1 MWDETERAWMLA
13 RQAYRR
19 EKLCPLCGMPK
30 EVCRA
35 MATEGKVSIEFE
47 RCHVTAELARKQ
59 SAHRKEGILLPESLA
74 YQAFVQ
80 T

>member
-1 MWDETERAWMLA
+1 MLA

-19 EKLCPLCGMPK
+19 EVLCPLCGMQK
-30 EVCRA
+30 EVCRS
-35 MATEGKVSIEFE
+35 MATEGKVSIDFE

-59 SAHRKEGILLPESLA
+59 RAHQKEGITLPESLA
-74 YQAFVQ
+74 YAASVQ